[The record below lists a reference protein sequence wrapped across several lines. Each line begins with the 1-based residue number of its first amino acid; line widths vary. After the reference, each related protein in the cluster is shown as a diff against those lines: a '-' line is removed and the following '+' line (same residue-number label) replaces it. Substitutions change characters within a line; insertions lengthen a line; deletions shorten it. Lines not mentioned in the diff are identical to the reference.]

1 MKGLS
6 DMFNNFRFKVLFWFL
21 SLLKLTVYNLPTH
34 YVFFMY
40 LSRFY
45 RLCFKKFIMPGRN
58 HFKDKW
64 LDCTDNNGDKVG
76 LYLHQNGEFGAKCFW
91 CVREFDISSSGFI
104 AITRHADTKRHKSIA
119 DLRQNRVINQ
129 SLLKPIAEADNSEEV
144 DNPDVTLV
152 PDDQNSN
159 NVQKSSSQAKKNISS
174 FFLPARKEVAT
185 SSNNNIANNN
195 KIPLS
200 DQVAKAEILLLLQN
214 VYKNGSFRSLDDFDT
229 LLCCAFPDSQIAK
242 KVSFSRTKASYVV
255 SEALAPYLK
264 KELLDDIK
272 KSDVFVIGIDTATT
286 SLQGL
291 SKSLDLKIRYY
302 SEKFKMIKDSV
313 ATKSHNN
320 STLK

>member
-119 DLRQNRVINQ
+119 DLRQNRVV
-129 SLLKPIAEADNSEEV
+129 ETEV
-144 DNPDVTLV
+144 
-152 PDDQNSN
+152 
-159 NVQKSSSQAKKNISS
+159 
-174 FFLPARKEVAT
+174 
-185 SSNNNIANNN
+185 
-195 KIPLS
+195 
-200 DQVAKAEILLLLQN
+200 
-214 VYKNGSFRSLDDFDT
+214 
-229 LLCCAFPDSQIAK
+229 
-242 KVSFSRTKASYVV
+242 
-255 SEALAPYLK
+255 
-264 KELLDDIK
+264 
-272 KSDVFVIGIDTATT
+272 
-286 SLQGL
+286 
-291 SKSLDLKIRYY
+291 
-302 SEKFKMIKDSV
+302 
-313 ATKSHNN
+313 
-320 STLK
+320 